1 MSPSTKNVFSGYL
14 FITKSVCM
22 KLFFFWLISLSF
34 YRCETNSMLL
44 QNHLR
49 KILQSGNTI
58 LLNVNKIVYLKD
70 TLFVFLS
77 CKFLVKEIYN
87 HTKQIREIHFR
98 ANSSSF
104 SNQLSKNRIIVSFTC
119 NTISSFAK

>member
-1 MSPSTKNVFSGYL
+1 
-14 FITKSVCM
+14 
-22 KLFFFWLISLSF
+22 
-34 YRCETNSMLL
+34 MLL

-87 HTKQIREIHFR
+87 HTKQIREIYFR

-104 SNQLSKNRIIVSFTC
+104 SNQLRKNRIIVEVTA
-119 NTISSFAK
+119 TGLELRTT